1 MNNKVDVYKEENIF
15 EKIPSV
21 PIIKEYNGKS
31 INISKGILYKDE
43 KNPYNVYQYDLTK
56 EKIINK
62 WNIEGVH
69 IFDICNQNKNWQIT
83 DYPIIYGLNQKII
96 FKMDSRINNRN
107 NMEIQ

>member
-43 KNPYNVYQYDLTK
+43 KNTY
-56 EKIINK
+56 
-62 WNIEGVH
+62 
-69 IFDICNQNKNWQIT
+69 NQNKNWQIT

-96 FKMDSRINNRN
+96 FKIDSRINNRN

>member
-43 KNPYNVYQYDLTK
+43 KNTY
-56 EKIINK
+56 
-62 WNIEGVH
+62 
-69 IFDICNQNKNWQIT
+69 NQNKN
-83 DYPIIYGLNQKII
+83 
-96 FKMDSRINNRN
+96 
-107 NMEIQ
+107 